1 MTHHEESRQPDG
13 YRWVILVLY
22 CLVAL
27 GIWTSWFAQAPLL
40 EGYWGAVF
48 KIGAATSNLL
58 LSLPG
63 LVAIFLGIS
72 TGRWVDTAGVR
83 KMLGLG
89 AALAVIGFGLRPLFI
104 TSFITQALLTTIAGY
119 GLCILTACLP
129 PTMLQWFGHEKG
141 HTFIGIGAASYFI
154 GGGLGIIITANLVG
168 APPWTP
174 SKVAGAFW
182 VWTVVMVVVAVL
194 WWLFARDK
202 AAPAKAEQV
211 SFGAEF
217 KNVMSTPSSW
227 INIFLAIFNAGTTVY
242 VMGFLPL
249 TMVVLYKMSPP
260 LAGTVAGL
268 YPIAMGV
275 GLAVLPPLAGKMG
288 KKGAGLLY
296 TAIALIA
303 WLVYVFTHTWTIPGL
318 IVFALIFGFFF
329 EAPWAL
335 GVAIQT
341 SLPGVTPRNHGVA
354 SGVWTVGTNIGVFVL
369 PLIMGAVFDSFKIPG
384 GMWAIVIGYAISF
397 VALLLVKENKA

>member
-1 MTHHEESRQPDG
+1 VTHHEESLQPDS
-13 YRWVILVLY
+13 YRWVMLVLY
-22 CLVAL
+22 SLMAL

-48 KIGAATSNLL
+48 HIGAATSNLL

-72 TGRWVDTAGVR
+72 TGRWVDTVGVR
-83 KMLGLG
+83 KMLSLG
-89 AALAVIGFGLRPLFI
+89 ALLAVVGFGLRPLFV
-104 TSFITQALLTTIAGY
+104 TSFVTQAVLTTVAGY
-119 GLCILTACLP
+119 GLAILTACLP

-174 SKVAGAFW
+174 AKVAGAFW
-182 VWTVVMVVVAVL
+182 VWSIVMLVVAVL
-194 WWLFARDK
+194 WWLFSRDK
-202 AAPAKAEQV
+202 AAPSTAEQA
-211 SFGAEF
+211 SFGTEF
-217 KNVMSTPSSW
+217 KNVMSTPSAW
-227 INIFLAIFNAGTTVY
+227 INPLLAIFNGGTTVY

-260 LAGTVAGL
+260 QAGTVAGL

-275 GLAVLPPLAGKMG
+275 GLAVLPPLAGKLG
-288 KKGAGLLY
+288 KKGAGLLF

-303 WLVYVFTHTWTIPGL
+303 WLVYMFVHSWTISGL
-318 IVFALIFGFFF
+318 IVFALILGFFF

-354 SGVWTVGTNIGVFVL
+354 SGVWTVATNIGVFCL
-369 PLIMGAVFDSFKIPG
+369 PLIMGAVFDAFKIPG
-384 GMWAIVIGYAISF
+384 GMWVIVIGYLISF
-397 VALLLVKENKA
+397 IALALVKENKA

>member
-1 MTHHEESRQPDG
+1 MSNHETTQSDG
-13 YRWVILVLY
+13 YRWVMLVLY
-22 CLVAL
+22 CLMSL

-40 EGYWGAVF
+40 EGYWGEVF

-72 TGRWVDTAGVR
+72 TGRWVDTVGVR
-83 KMLGLG
+83 KMLSFG
-89 AALAVIGFGLRPLFI
+89 ALLAVLGFGLRPLFI
-104 TSFITQALLTTIAGY
+104 SSFVTQAVLTTIAGY
-119 GLCILTACLP
+119 GLAILTACLP
-129 PTMLQWFGHEKG
+129 PTMLSWFGHEQG

-174 SKVAGAFW
+174 EKVASAFW
-182 VWTVVMVVVAVL
+182 VWSILMLVVAVL

-202 AAPAKAEQV
+202 AAPGAVEQL
-211 SFGAEF
+211 SFAAEF
-217 KNVMSTPSSW
+217 KNVMSTPSAW
-227 INIFLAIFNAGTTVY
+227 INPFLAIFNAGTTVY

-260 LAGTVAGL
+260 MAGLVAGL

-275 GLAVLPPLAGKMG
+275 GLAVLPPLASKLG
-288 KKGAGLLY
+288 KKGAALLY

-303 WLVYVFTHTWTIPGL
+303 WLVYMFVHSWTIAGL

-341 SLPGVTPRNHGVA
+341 TLPGVTPRNHGVA
-354 SGVWTVGTNIGVFVL
+354 NGVWTVGTNIGVFVL
-369 PLIMGAVFDSFKIPG
+369 PLIMGAIFDAYKIPG
-384 GMWAIVIGYAISF
+384 GMWAIVIGYFISF
-397 VALLLVKENKA
+397 VALLLVKENKS